1 MPPRGQRRPLAL
13 SAFAAVTILAGAF
26 VLSACSNNGD
36 KPADSATATAPG
48 ETTATAGSTTSG
60 GSANASDADKTYAK
74 QLCTSLNSYL
84 DTFLQEASKDSSL
97 LTDETK
103 LLKIAGPAISG
114 LGNDLQKVTPPADVK
129 EYHDQLVAKAKE
141 VSQKVQSGQISS
153 IADIANVT
161 SGVKA
166 PPKAIRDRLQ
176 AAANDTKEC
185 QQSLLAGSLFGG

>member
-1 MPPRGQRRPLAL
+1 MPLRRQRRPLAL

-36 KPADSATATAPG
+36 KPADSATATAPA
-48 ETTATAGSTTSG
+48 ETTATAGSTSG
-60 GSANASDADKTYAK
+60 GSASDADKTYAK

-84 DTFLQEASKDSSL
+84 GTFLQEASKDSSL

-161 SGVKA
+161 AGVKA

-185 QQSLLAGSLFGG
+185 QQSLLAGSLFGE

>member
-1 MPPRGQRRPLAL
+1 MPLRGQIRPLAL

-26 VLSACSNNGD
+26 VLSACGNNGD
-36 KPADSATATAPG
+36 KPADSATATAPA
-48 ETTATAGSTTSG
+48 ETTATAGSTSG

-84 DTFLQEASKDSSL
+84 GTFLQEASKDSSL

-161 SGVKA
+161 AGVKA

-176 AAANDTKEC
+176 AAANGTKEC

>member
-1 MPPRGQRRPLAL
+1 MPLRRQRRPLAL

-26 VLSACSNNGD
+26 ALSACTNSGD
-36 KPADSATATAPG
+36 KPADSATVAG

-74 QLCTSLNSYL
+74 QLCTSLNGYL

>member
-1 MPPRGQRRPLAL
+1 MPLRRQRRPLAL

-36 KPADSATATAPG
+36 KPADSATATAPA
-48 ETTATAGSTTSG
+48 ETTGTTTSG
-60 GSANASDADKTYAK
+60 GSASVNDADKTYAK

-84 DTFLQEASKDSSL
+84 GTFLQEASKDSSL

-114 LGNDLQKVTPPADVK
+114 LGNDLRKVTPPADVK

>member
-1 MPPRGQRRPLAL
+1 MPLRRLRRPLAL

-48 ETTATAGSTTSG
+48 ETTATAGSTSG

-84 DTFLQEASKDSSL
+84 GTFLQEASKDSSL

-114 LGNDLQKVTPPADVK
+114 LGNDLRKVTPPADVK

-176 AAANDTKEC
+176 AAADDTREC

>member
-1 MPPRGQRRPLAL
+1 MPLRRLRRPLAL
-13 SAFAAVTILAGAF
+13 SAFAAVTILAAAF

-36 KPADSATATAPG
+36 KPADSATATAPA
-48 ETTATAGSTTSG
+48 ETTATAGSTSG

-84 DTFLQEASKDSSL
+84 GTFLQEASKDSSL

-114 LGNDLQKVTPPADVK
+114 LGNDLRKVTPPADVK

>member
-1 MPPRGQRRPLAL
+1 MPLRGQLRPLAL
-13 SAFAAVTILAGAF
+13 SAFAAITILAGAF

-36 KPADSATATAPG
+36 KPADSATGTAPA
-48 ETTATAGSTTSG
+48 ETTGTAGSTSG
-60 GSANASDADKTYAK
+60 GSASANDADKTYAK

-161 SGVKA
+161 TGVKA

-185 QQSLLAGSLFGG
+185 QQNLFAGSLFGG

>member
-1 MPPRGQRRPLAL
+1 MPLRGQRRPLAL

-36 KPADSATATAPG
+36 KPADSATATAPA
-48 ETTATAGSTTSG
+48 ETTATAGSTSG

-129 EYHDQLVAKAKE
+129 EYHDQLVGKAKE

-161 SGVKA
+161 TGVKA

>member
-48 ETTATAGSTTSG
+48 ETTGIAGSTSG
-60 GSANASDADKTYAK
+60 GSANANDADKTYAK

-141 VSQKVQSGQISS
+141 ISRKVQNGQISS
-153 IADIANVT
+153 IVDIANVT

-185 QQSLLAGSLFGG
+185 QQSLLSGSLFGG